1 MVFFYDS
8 RWPARFGTSSSL
20 FRHQRKQRCTA
31 LKSTAVAEA
40 AAAEAAVAEAAAA
53 EAAAAD
59 IKPLKPEFLFINSSP
74 VFTDPRQGLLL
85 PIHIY

>member
-1 MVFFYDS
+1 
-8 RWPARFGTSSSL
+8 
-20 FRHQRKQRCTA
+20 
-31 LKSTAVAEA
+31 VAEA